1 MQMITAFIRPK
12 KWTAV
17 QEALEQIEVERMT
30 VADALG
36 FADDKPSR
44 ETSGFPQN
52 LSQVV
57 WIEIIVNDDFLE
69 KTIDM
74 ISRVARTG
82 TEGRPGDGKI
92 FVTPVD
98 NVVRVH
104 DGYSGKGAV

>member
-1 MQMITAFIRPK
+1 MQMIVAFIRPK

-36 FADDKPSR
+36 FADNTPSP
-44 ETSGFPQN
+44 ETMGFPQK

-57 WIEIIVNDDFLE
+57 WLEIIVNDDFLE
-69 KTIDM
+69 KTVDM

-82 TEGRPGDGKI
+82 SEGQSGDGKI
-92 FVTPVD
+92 FVVPVD
-98 NVVRVH
+98 NVVRVY
-104 DGYSGKGAV
+104 DGFSGKGAV

>member
-1 MQMITAFIRPK
+1 MQMIIAFIRPK

-30 VADALG
+30 VADAIG
-36 FADDKPSR
+36 FADNRPNS
-44 ETSGFPQN
+44 ETSCFPRQ

-57 WIEIIVNDDFLE
+57 WLEIIVNDDFLE
-69 KTIDM
+69 KTIEM

-82 TEGRPGDGKI
+82 TEGQAGDGKI
-92 FVTPVD
+92 FVAPVD
-98 NVVRVH
+98 NVVRIY